1 MFTYNGAHIYWDIA
15 PMCPAI
21 AAAFGVVN
29 DRWLHR
35 LLHDCA

>member
-1 MFTYNGAHIYWDIA
+1 MFTYDGAHIYWDIA